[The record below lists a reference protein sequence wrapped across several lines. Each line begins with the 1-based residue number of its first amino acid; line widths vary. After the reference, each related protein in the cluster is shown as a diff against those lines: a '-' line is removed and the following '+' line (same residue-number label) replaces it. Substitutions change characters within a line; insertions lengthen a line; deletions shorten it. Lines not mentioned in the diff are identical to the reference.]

1 MVWVQA
7 RTMKLADT
15 AAGEVEAPRGGSA
28 GKPPAAQTIKP
39 AHLIDPIDAPTRVL
53 NYLAC
58 DTQSID
64 WRANSSIGM
73 VLQGLANWL
82 RCVMSTR
89 CAWEAI

>member
-1 MVWVQA
+1 MA
-7 RTMKLADT
+7 MLLLLSFNGIHT
-15 AAGEVEAPRGGSA
+15 A

-39 AHLIDPIDAPTRVL
+39 AHLIDPIHAPTRVL
-53 NYLAC
+53 AYLAH

-64 WRANSSIGM
+64 WRANSSIAM

-82 RCVMSTR
+82 RCVMSTC

>member
-1 MVWVQA
+1 MATLLLLSINGIYTV
-7 RTMKLADT
+7 
-15 AAGEVEAPRGGSA
+15 
-28 GKPPAAQTIKP
+28 GKPPAAQAIKP
-39 AHLIDPIDAPTRVL
+39 AHLIDPIHAPTRVL
-53 NYLAC
+53 TR